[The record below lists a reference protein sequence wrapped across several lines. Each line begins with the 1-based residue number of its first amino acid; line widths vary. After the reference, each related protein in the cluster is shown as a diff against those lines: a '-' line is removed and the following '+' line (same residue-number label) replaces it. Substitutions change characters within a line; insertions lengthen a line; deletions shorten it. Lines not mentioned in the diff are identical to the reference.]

1 MHDEGD
7 SNNYEKMKFCV
18 SVSSA
23 DSSWNLWTQKTG
35 KQMRLIGE
43 KKETYLAMRKDSDND
58 LIGYIQ
64 LIYILKL
71 LTENYYSS
79 REEVGMIRCS
89 LNV

>member
-1 MHDEGD
+1 
-7 SNNYEKMKFCV
+7 
-18 SVSSA
+18 
-23 DSSWNLWTQKTG
+23 
-35 KQMRLIGE
+35 MRLIGE

-71 LTENYYSS
+71 ITENYYSS